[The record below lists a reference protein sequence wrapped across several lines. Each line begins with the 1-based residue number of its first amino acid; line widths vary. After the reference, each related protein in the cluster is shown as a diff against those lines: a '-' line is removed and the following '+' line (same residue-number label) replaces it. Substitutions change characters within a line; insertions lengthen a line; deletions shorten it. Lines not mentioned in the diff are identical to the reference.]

1 MPGEIIP
8 LPLGIG
14 NTGLAIYG
22 VLYNPVAKV
31 WDGDSFETYG
41 TAARN
46 AGAILAAEQGV
57 TGTYLL
63 TVPAGVT
70 AFGEHRI
77 AWFKRL
83 GGVGVYAIT
92 DPDYGTS
99 YFRVGDT
106 LLDLDAAFFR
116 IRNAGSG
123 GAVEYE
129 NADGSVRFTA
139 VPASTNGAFAGVTR
153 P

>member
-1 MPGEIIP
+1 MPGEIVP
-8 LPLGIG
+8 LPLGTD

-22 VLYNPVAKV
+22 VIYNPASLVGNGSAFVAY
-31 WDGDSFETYG
+31 SA
-41 TAARN
+41 AARN
-46 AGAILAAEQGV
+46 LGAILAPEQGA

-63 TVPAGVT
+63 TVPAYVT

-83 GGVGVYAIT
+83 GGAGVYAIT
-92 DPDYGTS
+92 DPDFGTS
-99 YFRVGDT
+99 FFRVGDT

-116 IRNAGSG
+116 QRNAGVG

-129 NADGSVRFTA
+129 NADGTVRFTA
-139 VPASTNGAFAGVTR
+139 LPASTNGAFAGVTR
-153 P
+153 